1 LPPGTTPQVP
11 NTVIASSVWN
21 AALDDIASTLNV
33 PWPVAIGLGAAG
45 ATGSWDSINIAGAD
59 IASSGTINLTT
70 ATGPNLTI
78 TGTTTITTVTLA
90 SGNVRFARANAAFQL
105 TASANLII
113 NGSAST
119 NYTTT
124 AGDLLIF
131 IGGAGSVTRV
141 WAISGSVAA
150 ASNAEVIAGTIA
162 NKYVSPATAYFP
174 TGFVYGLTLTT
185 DATDATNDIVIA
197 VGGAR
202 SDDDTANLVQ
212 TASLIKRADANWAVG
227 TNQGMLDTGAV
238 GNSRYALWSIKRP
251 DTNVVDVLSSTSFTA
266 PTMPA
271 NYTVKALI
279 GEFTRAGGVNGT
291 PIWYGPRVSAAGYSV
306 SRLGMPV
313 ATTSGTTHD
322 FTAPGPVKGVS
333 ISLAGVSTNGTSMLL
348 VQIGDAGGIE
358 ATGYLGTSSQMDSSV
373 ASTAFTTGFGIR
385 VQAASGVM
393 HGTMKLS
400 LENAAAFTWV
410 ASGVFA
416 RSELAVTVVSSGSKS
431 LSATLETVR
440 LTTVNGTDAFD
451 AGSVNV
457 IWEY

>member
-1 LPPGTTPQVP
+1 MF
-11 NTVIASSVWN
+11 N
-21 AALDDIASTLNV
+21 AAMDDIATTFNTA
-33 PWPVAIGLGAAG
+33 WPVAIGLGAAG
-45 ATGSWDSINIAGAD
+45 ATGSWDSINIAGTD
-59 IASSGTINLTT
+59 IASAGTINLTT

-78 TGTTTITTVTLA
+78 TGTTTVTTATLA

-150 ASNAEVIAGTIA
+150 ASNAEVIAGTVT

-212 TASLIKRADANWAVG
+212 TASLIKRADATWVVG

-238 GNSRYALWSIKRP
+238 GDSRYALWSIKRP
-251 DTNVVDVLSSTSFTA
+251 DTNVVDVLSSLSFTA

-271 NYTVKALI
+271 NYTIKALI
-279 GEFTRAGGVNGT
+279 GEFTRAGGVNGM
-291 PIWYGPRVSAAGYSV
+291 PLWYGPRLASV
-306 SRLGMPV
+306 GFSTITLGQPL
-313 ATTSGTTHD
+313 ATTSGSSAT
-322 FTAPGPVKGVS
+322 FTGIPAWAKQIQVS
-333 ISLAGVSTNGTSMLL
+333 WDNLSTNGTAIIQM
-348 VQIGDAGGIE
+348 QIGPVAGAE
-358 ATGYLGTSSQMDSSV
+358 TTGYLSGDNFAGGVV
-373 ASTAFTTGFGIR
+373 ASTTSFLIAGTTTATSFL
-385 VQAASGVM
+385 SG
-393 HGTMKLS
+393 
-400 LENAAAFTWV
+400 A
-410 ASGVFA
+410 
-416 RSELAVTVVSSGSKS
+416 
-431 LSATLETVR
+431 ATLTLLDSGTGSWSCMGNLVR
-440 LTTVNGTDAFD
+440 TADGATHSFGGIKSSMAGPISVLRIITTDTLDSGKMNIAWK
-451 AGSVNV
+451 A
-457 IWEY
+457 

>member
-1 LPPGTTPQVP
+1 MF
-11 NTVIASSVWN
+11 N
-21 AALDDIASTLNV
+21 AAMDDIASTLNV
-33 PWPVAIGLGAAG
+33 AWPVAIGLGAAG

-78 TGTTTITTVTLA
+78 TGTTTVTTVTLA

-150 ASNAEVIAGTIA
+150 ATNAEVIAGTVA

-212 TASLIKRADANWAVG
+212 TASLIKRADATWAVG

-251 DTNVVDVLSSTSFTA
+251 DTNVVDVLSSTSFSS

-291 PIWYGPRVSAAGYSV
+291 PLWYGPRRAATGYAGIT
-306 SRLGMPV
+306 LGSPT
-313 ATTSGTTHD
+313 ATTSGTSID
-322 FTAPGPVKGVS
+322 FTGIPAWAKKVTINFDQMQTSGTSPPIIQIGDSGGIENTGYIGGNSVLSSSAASALFTDGFG
-333 ISLAGVSTNGTSMLL
+333 IGVSTS
-348 VQIGDAGGIE
+348 AW
-358 ATGYLGTSSQMDSSV
+358 SSASV
-373 ASTAFTTGFGIR
+373 ASGSIVITLLDASTNTWSAFGGVSRAGGTAATFTT
-385 VQAASGVM
+385 
-393 HGTMKLS
+393 T
-400 LENAAAFTWV
+400 
-410 ASGVFA
+410 
-416 RSELAVTVVSSGSKS
+416 GSKS
-431 LSATLETVR
+431 LSAVLDRVR
-440 LTTVNGTDAFD
+440 ITT
-451 AGSVNV
+451 AGGVQTFTAGKIN
-457 IWEY
+457 IAYE

>member
-1 LPPGTTPQVP
+1 MPRSPATYSLPPGTTPQVP
-11 NTVIASSVWN
+11 NSVISSATWN
-21 AALDDIASTLNV
+21 SALDDIASTLNV

-45 ATGSWDSINIAGAD
+45 ATGSWDAINIAGAD

-150 ASNAEVIAGTIA
+150 ASNAEVIAGTVT

-212 TASLIKRADANWAVG
+212 TASLIKRADATWVVG

-251 DTNVVDVLSSTSFTA
+251 DTNVVDVLSSLSFTA

-291 PIWYGPRVSAAGYSV
+291 PLWYGPRAGPS
-306 SRLGMPV
+306 V
-313 ATTSGTTHD
+313 ATSTLGIITPWVAYTPTFTAFGTVTNIAFYSRRVGDSLEVRGTGTSGTMTG
-322 FTAPGPVKGVS
+322 AEARM
-333 ISLAGVSTNGTSMLL
+333 SL
-348 VQIGDAGGIE
+348 
-358 ATGYLGTSSQMDSSV
+358 
-373 ASTAFTTGFGIR
+373 GF
-385 VQAASGVM
+385 
-393 HGTMKLS
+393 
-400 LENAAAFTWV
+400 
-410 ASGVFA
+410 
-416 RSELAVTVVSSGSKS
+416 
-431 LSATLETVR
+431 
-440 LTTVNGTDAFD
+440 NGTDGNVTS
-451 AGSVNV
+451 AGSAKLGALQKVGDLARNTSIAGAIHV
-457 IWEY
+457 LAEQSVGYMTFSNGAGNGMTKAAGTGIIGNASNFGFFATVPIDGW